1 MSVDSELIK
10 NKNKLYKLD
19 LYVLKPESSENRV
32 SNWLL
37 KLIDKVYFKD
47 HSIYAGFSDNNILN
61 TIDNDLW
68 EKTNKFIP
76 HLVIENG
83 DIKPDNIKLDNI
95 INCPILLNKL
105 CFDINLPDKNKEKN
119 KYLLQI
125 KSKMQTRKNGCVVIC
140 VIDLSDY
147 KNSDFADLINNLKTE
162 FFNISEAMY
171 SQRCVCVFYGLNNNS
186 ENNNSDDFKA
196 KLESFKV
203 DLNNNQDVSNLDLYF
218 DL

>member
-47 HSIYAGFSDNNILN
+47 HSIYAGFSDSNILN

>member
-10 NKNKLYKLD
+10 NKNKNKLQKLD

-32 SNWLL
+32 SNWLF

-83 DIKPDNIKLDNI
+83 DIKPDYI
-95 INCPILLNKL
+95 INCPILLNRL
-105 CFDINLPDKNKEKN
+105 CFDINLLDKNKDKN
-119 KYLLQI
+119 KDKYLLQI

-147 KNSDFADLINNLKTE
+147 KYSDFADLINNLKAE
-162 FFNISEAMY
+162 FFSISEAMD

-203 DLNNNQDVSNLDLYF
+203 DLNNNQDVSDLALYF

>member
-1 MSVDSELIK
+1 
-10 NKNKLYKLD
+10 
-19 LYVLKPESSENRV
+19 
-32 SNWLL
+32 
-37 KLIDKVYFKD
+37 
-47 HSIYAGFSDNNILN
+47 
-61 TIDNDLW
+61 
-68 EKTNKFIP
+68 
-76 HLVIENG
+76 
-83 DIKPDNIKLDNI
+83 
-95 INCPILLNKL
+95 
-105 CFDINLPDKNKEKN
+105 
-119 KYLLQI
+119 
-125 KSKMQTRKNGCVVIC
+125 MQTRKNGCVVIC

-162 FFNISEAMY
+162 FLNISEAMY